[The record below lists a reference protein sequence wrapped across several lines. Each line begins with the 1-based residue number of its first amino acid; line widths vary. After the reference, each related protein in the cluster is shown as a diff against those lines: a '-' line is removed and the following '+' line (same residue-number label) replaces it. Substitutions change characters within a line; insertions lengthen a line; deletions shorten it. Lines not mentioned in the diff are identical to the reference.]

1 MPKPSAIWEINLF
14 KKLNVDQAECKQC
27 KEDGRETII
36 IPRKG
41 GNTKGLITHL
51 ENSHKDSSYH
61 KKYIELTMKI
71 LNVNAHWMI
80 LLKLETEIAIAQ
92 MLDPRIKDRNTEFPE
107 IFQRSVLNWL
117 ESLDKDECITEDLDE
132 PICPIAPKRARV
144 GLLGDIEEMMANK
157 DLERPTT
164 LQSLPNLRTQ
174 FVDYVGLSRESM
186 DTDPLE
192 FWKKMN

>member
-61 KKYIELTMKI
+61 KKYIELTTENTQCQRTLDDFTKAGNVLGGGGLSGADKRI
-71 LNVNAHWMI
+71 INFICCNLISFAALNNPATKAVF
-80 LLKLETEIAIAQ
+80 
-92 MLDPRIKDRNTEFPE
+92 KDL
-107 IFQRSVLNWL
+107 V
-117 ESLDKDECITEDLDE
+117 KDESFYRKEVLASAYKLIKLKSYISFHHRKMGIEI
-132 PICPIAPKRARV
+132 IC
-144 GLLGDIEEMMANK
+144 
-157 DLERPTT
+157 
-164 LQSLPNLRTQ
+164 
-174 FVDYVGLSRESM
+174 FVDFYYWM
-186 DTDPLE
+186 Y
-192 FWKKMN
+192 

>member
-61 KKYIELTMKI
+61 DSSYHKKYIELTTENTQCQRTLDDFTKAG
-71 LNVNAHWMI
+71 NVLGGGIYYNDGKQGSRKA
-80 LLKLETEIAIAQ
+80 
-92 MLDPRIKDRNTEFPE
+92 N
-107 IFQRSVLNWL
+107 N
-117 ESLDKDECITEDLDE
+117 
-132 PICPIAPKRARV
+132 APKLA
-144 GLLGDIEEMMANK
+144 
-157 DLERPTT
+157 
-164 LQSLPNLRTQ
+164 
-174 FVDYVGLSRESM
+174 
-186 DTDPLE
+186 
-192 FWKKMN
+192 